1 MSHPVGE
8 RSNEIPS
15 GWGQVAQLILLVNNS
30 DLGKENKQPLLAT
43 LSAAMAS
50 FERGNLTSGDDQ
62 LAAFQ
67 NKVRAQVARM
77 AVALADELFKAAQ
90 RFIEEVTNR

>member
-1 MSHPVGE
+1 
-8 RSNEIPS
+8 
-15 GWGQVAQLILLVNNS
+15 
-30 DLGKENKQPLLAT
+30 
-43 LSAAMAS
+43 MAS

-77 AVALADELFKAAQ
+77 EAALADELFKAALRMIQ
-90 RFIEEVTNR
+90 EVTNH